1 MTAKKHL
8 INLLL
13 SFTAFLDFPFGG
25 HKRVR
30 KVSIFSIVRR
40 NFGQGFSHI
49 QTGLSQELFIS
60 LYIFYCFLMYL
71 IFVLFSII
79 VGSLIQSLL
88 MLNSNGIRVSI
99 LLLKKQKQ
107 TYTPFTL
114 INKVRLIADNIQGL
128 PYNEL
133 FPVMRSV

>member
-30 KVSIFSIVRR
+30 KVSIFSIVRS